1 MKHTLNKGARSGETA
16 ELMRSVSKQGSVKV
30 ISHWRGEMMKG
41 RVTVV
46 MEERGK
52 SKSAAL
58 ILAPN

>member
-1 MKHTLNKGARSGETA
+1 MA
-16 ELMRSVSKQGSVKV
+16 ELMRSGSKQGSVKV

-41 RVTVV
+41 RVTAV

-58 ILAPN
+58 ILAAN